1 MKIAICDDEFD
12 FCQKIKNALEKTIG
26 SYDTVEC
33 FSNGNELLY
42 QAGNRIFDIVYLDIE
57 MPGIDGI
64 ETAEKLQQINSGTL
78 VIFVSSYSCYIS
90 KAFKINAFQFLIKE
104 YANEDEIISE
114 YNRAKERYCL
124 DHYLYSVK
132 KKDTIEKI
140 EIKKIVYIESSRR
153 HLYVITIDGCRHEF
167 RSKISDEEK
176 KLKVFHFVRIHESVL
191 VNMAYIRRIDPS
203 SLVLKYQGNEHIP
216 ISRKYKESLMNEYN
230 LYISGYSI

>member
-140 EIKKIVYIESSRR
+140 EIKKLFILNQVGDTYM
-153 HLYVITIDGCRHEF
+153 L
-167 RSKISDEEK
+167 
-176 KLKVFHFVRIHESVL
+176 
-191 VNMAYIRRIDPS
+191 
-203 SLVLKYQGNEHIP
+203 
-216 ISRKYKESLMNEYN
+216 
-230 LYISGYSI
+230 